1 MGKKLLISNGLPVFG
16 RPIAAID
23 PQQTFLLLAN
33 LTEED

>member
-1 MGKKLLISNGLPVFG
+1 MGKELLISNGLPVLG

-23 PQQTFLLLAN
+23 PQEAFLLLAN